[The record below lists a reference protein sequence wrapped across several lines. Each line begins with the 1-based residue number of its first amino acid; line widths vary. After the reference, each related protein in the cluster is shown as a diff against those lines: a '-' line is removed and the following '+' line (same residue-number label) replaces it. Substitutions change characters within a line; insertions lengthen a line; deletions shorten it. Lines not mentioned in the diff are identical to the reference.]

1 MHQST
6 PQECVCSRAGVCLL
20 SSTFNPL
27 LIPQVEEISATVSHK
42 KAAEAEK
49 GDPLDAYCEDNP
61 DADECR

>member
-1 MHQST
+1 
-6 PQECVCSRAGVCLL
+6 LL